1 MKFNKLTPNLV
12 VNDVSVSMKF
22 YADVLGF
29 KKAFTVPEA
38 PPLIF
43 GAMTNGSVEVFF
55 NNRKAVEE
63 DYPPLATRPAGGAL
77 TLFIEV
83 EGIRDIL
90 KAVEKAKAKI
100 VMPLKK
106 QFYGMEEFA
115 FEDPDGWIVTIA
127 ERVS

>member
-12 VNDVSVSMKF
+12 VNDVAASMKF
-22 YADVLGF
+22 YGDVLGF

-38 PPLIF
+38 SPFIF
-43 GAMTNGSVEVFF
+43 GAMTNGSVELFF
-55 NNRKAVEE
+55 NDRKAVGE
-63 DYPPLATRPAGGAL
+63 DYPPLAAWPAGGAL

-83 EGIRDIL
+83 EGIREIL
-90 KAVEKAKAKI
+90 KSVEKSGAKI
-100 VMPLKK
+100 IMPLKK

-115 FEDPDGWIVTIA
+115 FEDPDGWIITIA